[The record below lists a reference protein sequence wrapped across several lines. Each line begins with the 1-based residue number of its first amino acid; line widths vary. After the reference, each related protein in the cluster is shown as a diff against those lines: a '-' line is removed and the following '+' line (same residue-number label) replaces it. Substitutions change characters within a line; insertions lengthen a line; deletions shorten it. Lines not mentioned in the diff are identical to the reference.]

1 MTSGTYEPVRKL
13 AGSDVVESFDC
24 GQAALNQFLQRFA
37 LVNQKSNSAQTYV
50 CCHGGVVV
58 GFFSLAV
65 GSVDPATAAPRVIKG
80 IPKHPVPVMILARLA
95 VDVQHQGAG
104 LGKALLKDA
113 LLRTA
118 QAADIAGI
126 RALLVHAKDETSR
139 QWYLNWEFEP
149 SPSDPF
155 HLFLLVKDLKAMVSG
170 REDAQIRIASGRDRT
185 SAGNPAHPKVI
196 RWPTVGCLHQCLRP

>member
-1 MTSGTYEPVRKL
+1 LSLGIYEPVRKL
-13 AGSDVVESFDC
+13 AGSDAVESFDC

-37 LVNQKSNSAQTYV
+37 LINQKSNSAQTYV
-50 CCHGGVVV
+50 CCYGGVVL
-58 GFFSLAV
+58 GFYSLAV

-80 IPKHPVPVMILARLA
+80 IPQHPVPVMILARLA

-126 RALLVHAKDETSR
+126 RALLVHAKDETAR
-139 QWYLNWEFEP
+139 RWYRNWGLEP

-155 HLFLLVKDLKAMVSG
+155 HLLLLVKDLKAMVSG
-170 REDAQIRIASGRDRT
+170 
-185 SAGNPAHPKVI
+185 
-196 RWPTVGCLHQCLRP
+196 